1 MAFGKGAKKTK
12 KSASP
17 MQPVHTFLFHS
28 IIIVAVLWGLF
39 GYVFGFTTAPNSDM
53 SPNIKSGDLMFYYYL
68 NKNIKAQDIV
78 VLKKNNTEYV
88 GRVVAVE
95 GDTVDITDSEN
106 LVINGNIMT
115 ERNIY
120 SSTPIYEGFVK
131 YPLTLKEGEFFVL
144 ADQRNG
150 GEDSRY
156 YGAVSEKEML
166 GTVIT
171 VIRRSNF

>member
-1 MAFGKGAKKTK
+1 
-12 KSASP
+12 
-17 MQPVHTFLFHS
+17 
-28 IIIVAVLWGLF
+28 
-39 GYVFGFTTAPNSDM
+39 
-53 SPNIKSGDLMFYYYL
+53 MFYYYL

-120 SSTPIYEGFVK
+120 SPTPIYEGFVK